1 MISQGPL
8 LSKIPFVTVESVVVS
23 TNDTG
28 DTNLSVKVSNDTL
41 VVPRTKMQFGNCFY
55 FTNSEE
61 ELMTVANDLEAI
73 HGLLKSSPRELKF
86 NYMVGQRDF
95 GKKQTSRQGSR
106 KQTIYS
112 YARTNQFVLP
122 ASSELYVLVIS
133 YTDYRNKLRIG
144 NISKQT
150 ILKSNAVPNRAKL
163 YLLDETVPRY
173 GEKGSIWPGQVHEHE
188 GVLMAGA
195 RHVLEKHPRVREE
208 VVVNTKIKD
217 ARAVSLINA
226 MVIGAPPPPSTRDF
240 FSPLK
245 VSRNNQGPANGL
257 FSFDYY
263 KFVRQ
268 NIALKGILENKDSVL
283 SSVQISDVEIYSKLV
298 GADVKGNAL
307 TPYRPLGCGLSATQT
322 VKRVATI
329 GNNCDILDTPNNG
342 NDILDIS
349 FSDNTVQKLID
360 NVVQYE
366 AVVTISDNSTIY
378 LRNLMTELAN
388 SIRIANLGIKT
399 GRNTMGTRVY
409 STVVDQY
416 LAAVEYIKGAAAFK
430 PFDVTYWRKNLL
442 ALMYNSDKDIS
453 LTVMVLQAIEGFV
466 SKVNKL
472 ITPVGGATS
481 EVSDYSSKIA
491 RTKKTSELR
500 IENTFEEKLY
510 IKGPANYGVSVTDEV
525 ADYSRAMPTITYTRF
540 DQRTQQETSKYQIS
554 NPNSTNLNRFGF
566 LSPSYIGLGVKKE
579 VNTKSTTIDAD
590 SLVTMARSNL
600 SRGRVPD
607 NKKMN
612 DDLSEKLE
620 VMALAGVAI
629 EPLKV
634 SLKKLVITPETVQ
647 QRTTSARDILSRN
660 SKFAIVD
667 TKNQTTVQTRRAA
680 SDPEGTGSVISSFVG
695 ADGPGTNKSI
705 LRSRRSVNPS
715 STPVINS
722 VVSSVVSNF
731 APIGKITNSPLIE
744 SSPMLEKAKTD
755 EASVQDSNSL
765 TNMVNYGLI
774 SEVQYLE
781 PYDEKQGVKKQNW
794 KRLDSTT
801 FENAKKANRPLVCRT
816 QKISNTIELSPDI
829 NIETMGSVFI
839 IGESKRKTVIAS
851 APTIERDDKL
861 VEQIININN
870 DLVYSSDT
878 SPLPAVEMRKEDMK
892 EDTPALRP
900 ARRNRGIIY

>member
-28 DTNLSVKVSNDTL
+28 DTALSVKVSNDML
-41 VVPRTKMQFGNCFY
+41 IVPRTKIQFGNCFY

-61 ELMTVANDLEAI
+61 ELMSVANDLEAI
-73 HGLLKSSPRELKF
+73 HGLLRSSPRGQKF
-86 NYMVGQRDF
+86 NYIATQKDF
-95 GKKQTSRQGSR
+95 KKKLTSRKGSR
-106 KQTIYS
+106 KQTIHS
-112 YARTNQFVLP
+112 YARTSQFTLP

-133 YTDYRNKLRIG
+133 FTDYRNKLKIG

-150 ILKSNAVPNRAKL
+150 ILKTNAVPNRAKL
-163 YLLDETVPRY
+163 YLLEETVPRY
-173 GEKGSIWPGQVHEHE
+173 GEKGSIWPGQVHEHD

-208 VVVNTKIKD
+208 DVINTKVKD

-226 MVIGAPPPPSTRDF
+226 MPIGTPPPPSTRNF

-245 VSRNNQGPANGL
+245 ASRNNQGPANGL

-263 KFVRQ
+263 KFVSQ

-283 SSVQISDVEIYSKLV
+283 SAVQINDIEIYSKLV

-307 TPYRPLGCGLSATQT
+307 TPSRPLGCGLSATQT

-342 NDILDIS
+342 NNVLDIA
-349 FSDNTVQKLID
+349 FTDNTVQKLAD

-366 AVVTISDNSTIY
+366 AVVTISDDSTMY
-378 LRNLMTELAN
+378 LRSLMTELAN

-399 GRNTMGTRVY
+399 GRDTTGTKVY

-430 PFDVTYWRKNLL
+430 PFDVAYWRKNLL
-442 ALMYNSDKDIS
+442 ALMYNSDKDVS

-472 ITPVGGATS
+472 VTPVGGATS
-481 EVSDYSSKIA
+481 VVSDYNSKID

-510 IKGPANYGVSVTDEV
+510 IRGPANYGVSVTDEV
-525 ADYSRAMPTITYTRF
+525 ADYSRAMPAITYTKF
-540 DQRTQQETSKYQIS
+540 NQRTQQETSKYQIS

-566 LSPSYIGLGVKKE
+566 LSPSYIGLGAKKE
-579 VNTKSTTIDAD
+579 VDTKSTIVDTD
-590 SLVTMARSNL
+590 SLVTMARSKL
-600 SRGRVPD
+600 SRSRVPD

-620 VMALAGVAI
+620 VMALAGVSI

-634 SLKKLVITPETVQ
+634 SLKKLVITPEATQ
-647 QRTTSARDILSRN
+647 PRTTSARDILSRN
-660 SKFAIVD
+660 STFAL
-667 TKNQTTVQTRRAA
+667 A
-680 SDPEGTGSVISSFVG
+680 SVPAITGS
-695 ADGPGTNKSI
+695 NRSI

-731 APIGKITNSPLIE
+731 APIGRITNSPLIE

-774 SEVQYLE
+774 SEVQYLQ

-801 FENAKKANRPLVCRT
+801 FENAKKANSPLVCRT
-816 QKISNTIELSPDI
+816 QKISNTIEISSDI

-851 APTIERDDKL
+851 APTIERGDDKL

-878 SPLPAVEMRKEDMK
+878 SPLPAVKMAEEDR
-892 EDTPALRP
+892 EEQAPRLR
-900 ARRNRGIIY
+900 RRRSRGIVY

>member
-55 FTNSEE
+55 FTNSED
-61 ELMTVANDLEAI
+61 ELMSVANDLEAI
-73 HGLLKSSPRELKF
+73 RDLLKSSPRELKF
-86 NYMVGQRDF
+86 NYMIGQRDF
-95 GKKQTSRQGSR
+95 EKKLTSREGSR

-112 YARTNQFVLP
+112 YAKTNQFILP

-133 YTDYRNKLRIG
+133 FTDYKNKLRIG

-150 ILKSNAVPNRAKL
+150 ILKSNAVPNIAKL

-173 GEKGSIWPGQVHEHE
+173 GEKNSIWPGQVHEHD

-208 VVVNTKIKD
+208 EVVNTKIKD

-226 MVIGAPPPPSTRDF
+226 MAIGAPPPPSTRDF

-245 VSRNNQGPANGL
+245 VSRNNQGPSNGL

-263 KFVRQ
+263 KFISQ

-283 SSVQISDVEIYSKLV
+283 SSTQINDVEIYSKLV

-307 TPYRPLGCGLSATQT
+307 TPSRPLGCGLTATQT

-342 NDILDIS
+342 DNVLDIS
-349 FSDNTVQKLID
+349 FSENTVQKLID

-366 AVVTISDNSTIY
+366 AVITISDNSPIY

-388 SIRIANLGIKT
+388 SIRIANLAVKT
-399 GRNTMGTRVY
+399 GRDATGTTIY

-416 LAAVEYIKGAAAFK
+416 LVAVEYIKGPVAFK
-430 PFDVTYWRKNLL
+430 PFDIRYWRKNLL
-442 ALMYNSDKDIS
+442 ALMHNSDRDIS
-453 LTVMVLQAIEGFV
+453 LTVMVLLAIEGFV

-481 EVSDYSSKIA
+481 EVSDYNSKIA

-500 IENTFEEKLY
+500 IENTFGEKLY

-525 ADYSRAMPTITYTRF
+525 VDYSQSMPAITYTNF
-540 DQRTQQETSKYQIS
+540 NQRTQQETSKYQIS

-566 LSPSYIGLGVKKE
+566 LSPSYIGLGAKKE
-579 VNTKSTTIDAD
+579 VDTKSTTIDAD
-590 SLVTMARSNL
+590 SLVTMARSKL
-600 SRGRVPD
+600 SRSRVPD
-607 NKKMN
+607 NKNTN

-634 SLKKLVITPETVQ
+634 SLKKLVITPEVTQ

-660 SKFAIVD
+660 SKFAE
-667 TKNQTTVQTRRAA
+667 A
-680 SDPEGTGSVISSFVG
+680 SVSAVTGS
-695 ADGPGTNKSI
+695 NRSI

-755 EASVQDSNSL
+755 EASVQDTNAL

-816 QKISNTIELSPDI
+816 QTISNTIELSPDI
-829 NIETMGSVFI
+829 NMETMGSVFI
-839 IGESKRKTVIAS
+839 IGERKRKTVIAS
-851 APTIERDDKL
+851 APTIERGDDKL

-878 SPLPAVEMRKEDMK
+878 SPLPGVDMVEEDMA
-892 EDTPALRP
+892 ENTLEQ
-900 ARRNRGIIY
+900 RRVGRRGIIY

>member
-28 DTNLSVKVSNDTL
+28 DTTLSVKVSNDTL
-41 VVPRTKMQFGNCFY
+41 VVPKTKIQFGNCFY

-61 ELMTVANDLEAI
+61 ELMSVANDLEAI
-73 HGLLKSSPRELKF
+73 NGLLKSSPRELKF
-86 NYMVGQRDF
+86 NYMVGQKDF
-95 GKKQTSRQGSR
+95 DKKQTSRRESR

-112 YARTNQFVLP
+112 YAKTNQFILP
-122 ASSELYVLVIS
+122 ASSDLYVLVIS

-150 ILKSNAVPNRAKL
+150 ILKTNAVPNRAKL
-163 YLLDETVPRY
+163 YLLEETVPRY
-173 GEKGSIWPGQVHEHE
+173 GEKDSIWPGQVHEHD

-195 RHVLEKHPRVREE
+195 RHVLEKHPRLREE
-208 VVVNTKIKD
+208 EVVNTKIKD
-217 ARAVSLINA
+217 ARAVSLVNA
-226 MVIGAPPPPSTRDF
+226 MVIGDRPPVSTRDF

-245 VSRNNQGPANGL
+245 VSRNNLGPSNGL

-263 KFVRQ
+263 KFVSQ

-283 SSVQISDVEIYSKLV
+283 SSVQINDVEIYSKLV

-307 TPYRPLGCGLSATQT
+307 TPSRPLGCGLSATQT
-322 VKRVATI
+322 VKRVATLS
-329 GNNCDILDTPNNG
+329 NNCDILDTPNNG

-349 FSDNTVQKLID
+349 FSDDTVQKLVD

-366 AVVTISDNSTIY
+366 AVVTISDNSITY
-378 LRNLMTELAN
+378 LRNLMTELTD
-388 SIRIANLGIKT
+388 SIRIANLAIKT
-399 GRNTMGTRVY
+399 GRSTTGTRVY

-416 LAAVEYIKGAAAFK
+416 LAAVEYIKGRAAFK

-442 ALMYNSDKDIS
+442 ALMHNSDKDVS
-453 LTVMVLQAIEGFV
+453 LTVMVLLAIEGFV

-481 EVSDYSSKIA
+481 EVSDYNSKID

-510 IKGPANYGVSVTDEV
+510 IRGPANYGVSVTDEV
-525 ADYSRAMPTITYTRF
+525 TDYSRAMPTITYTRF

-554 NPNSTNLNRFGF
+554 NPNSTNVNRFGF
-566 LSPSYIGLGVKKE
+566 LSPSYIGLGVKSE
-579 VNTKSTTIDAD
+579 VNTKSTSIDAD
-590 SLVTMARSNL
+590 SLVKMARSKL
-600 SRGRVPD
+600 SRSRVPD
-607 NKKMN
+607 SKKMN

-620 VMALAGVAI
+620 VMALAGVSI

-634 SLKKLVITPETVQ
+634 SLKKLVITPETVE

-660 SKFAIVD
+660 SKFAVSS
-667 TKNQTTVQTRRAA
+667 TPAV
-680 SDPEGTGSVISSFVG
+680 TGS
-695 ADGPGTNKSI
+695 NRSI
-705 LRSRRSVNPS
+705 LRSRKRVNPS

-722 VVSSVVSNF
+722 IVSSVVRNF

-755 EASVQDSNSL
+755 ESSVQDSNSL

-794 KRLDSTT
+794 KRLDSIT
-801 FENAKKANRPLVCRT
+801 FENAKKTNSPLVCRT

-839 IGESKRKTVIAS
+839 IGESKRKTVIAA

-861 VEQIININN
+861 IEQIININN

-878 SPLPAVEMRKEDMK
+878 SPLPGAEIMEEVREE
-892 EDTPALRP
+892 EVSRP
-900 ARRNRGIIY
+900 RPTIRRVRSRGMIY